1 MPCLDDDYTDNGG
14 YKSLARCIQDFLVYV
29 QLDFIFHNVAIR
41 GKVMSFGLNDSYKQ
55 FAKTTNVENAS
66 KQSLNLKY
74 PLFATGVEFF
84 VIVALITNV
93 EIGRK
98 TH

>member
-1 MPCLDDDYTDNGG
+1 MHSGFP
-14 YKSLARCIQDFLVYV
+14 SLCTIGLF
-29 QLDFIFHNVAIR
+29 FHNVASR
-41 GKVMSFGLNDSYKQ
+41 GELMSFWLNDSYKQ
-55 FAKTTNVENAS
+55 FAKATNVEHAS

-74 PLFATGVEFF
+74 PLFAAGVELF